1 MRLLASPSPLATLLF
16 FTSGATLSHAMA
28 AWFTD
33 FGPQVILQNDTTGAI
48 HYTTCNSD
56 GQPTYSVDNVFKL
69 VEYPPKKNTALTGS
83 GYYDSEKTVASIYY
97 LDKYDVVVNA
107 VFNCNMTTG
116 LFELDGNW
124 VISGVAPLPLSP
136 NSGLATVLLGNTAGY
151 RVYYHD
157 ENMAINE
164 LAYKPEGDW
173 RHTAVISQ
181 DPQYSSA
188 IAAAFDGNEN
198 ITVVTARDTENIEVT
213 RYHADTTWRIS
224 TFPHPLQGN
233 LITQDT
239 GAENITINSTVQAN
253 FTLPSW
259 NGKPRSMGISIDP
272 KHTRSVWYIGEDKNL
287 YQISNKNGIWSHQNS
302 QVGDI
307 WPVADSPNSPLAV
320 VGDFNNGNLR
330 IYYQVNGSIAEVK
343 SENGEWAKWTTL
355 PAPAPVKAELP
366 APPPA
371 SPSNSPIP
379 TPDETDMAGLSNGA
393 KVGLGVGIA
402 LGVLLV
408 IGLIIACVLHRR
420 KQKARASAPS
430 FENGGVQVSA
440 YEPIHSSSSVSPLH
454 SSYGQ
459 PSPNSMAGYPV
470 VANYDHYAAWE
481 KQNYLGGVPPPN
493 TAGIYQLDAT
503 GRLVELD
510 SPRQVFEMS
519 DQPYAHELPVVGVQ
533 YQHQVSQPT
542 YDGNNKQ
549 QQ

>member
-1 MRLLASPSPLATLLF
+1 MRLLASASPLATLLF

-33 FGPQVILQNDTTGAI
+33 FGPQVILQNDSTGAI
-48 HYTTCNSD
+48 HYTTCNSE

-83 GYYDSEKTVASIYY
+83 GYYDSKKTVASIYY
-97 LDKYDVVVNA
+97 LDKHDVVVNA

-124 VISGVAPLPLSP
+124 IISGVAPLPLSP
-136 NSGLATVLLGNTAGY
+136 NSGLASVLLGNMAGY
-151 RVYYHD
+151 RIYYHD

-164 LAYKPEGDW
+164 LAYKPGDQW
-173 RHTAVISQ
+173 RHKAVISQ

-188 IAAAFDGNEN
+188 IAAAFTGNEN

-233 LITQDT
+233 LITQAT

-259 NGKPRSMGISIDP
+259 NGNPRSMGIGVDP
-272 KHTRSVWYIGEDKNL
+272 KYTRSVWYIGEDKNL
-287 YQISNKNGIWSHQNS
+287 YQISNKNWTWSHQNS
-302 QVGDI
+302 QAGDI

-320 VGDFNNGNLR
+320 VGDYNNGNLR

-355 PAPAPVKAELP
+355 PAPEPVKAELP
-366 APPPA
+366 APPPSA
-371 SPSNSPIP
+371 SPST
-379 TPDETDMAGLSNGA
+379 TPDETNIAGLSNGA

-402 LGVLLV
+402 LGVLLT
-408 IGLIIACVLHRR
+408 IGLIAMCILIRR
-420 KQKARASAPS
+420 KQKIRASAPT
-430 FENGGVQVSA
+430 FEYGGAQGVQVSA
-440 YEPIHSSSSVSPLH
+440 YEPIHSSSVSPLH

-459 PSPNSMAGYPV
+459 PSPGSMAGYPV
-470 VANYDHYAAWE
+470 ANYDQYAWE
-481 KQNYLGGVPPPN
+481 MKIAGDIPPPN

-503 GRLVELD
+503 GRPVELD

-519 DQPYAHELPVVGVQ
+519 DQPCAHELMGVQ
-533 YQHQVSQPT
+533 YQHQHQVSQPT
-542 YDGNNKQ
+542 CGNDKQ
-549 QQ
+549 QQQ